1 MRINKRIIVILI
13 VAGCLLLFLGY
24 LCRQSLWSEN
34 TYRNVK
40 VLETEGEAYVT
51 RKDTQISVYEQMII
65 QGGDSMVTGKD
76 GRVDLQLDDDKYLV
90 VEEDSQVEFELEGNK
105 EKGAICIH
113 LNQGAVYNEIDNPL
127 ARDDSYEI
135 HTPDGV
141 MAVRGTKFR
150 VSVRTSSNGKKRET
164 RISVFDGTVHVQL
177 DGNSDEVFLTED
189 NEAVINNNIDEKDE
203 NNEQSKPWFTKREG
217 QIETDNLPNYLT
229 TQSQT
234 NNENETDAETKE
246 TPMATHEATPEATQ
260 MPKATSAAT
269 SKPTSRPVA
278 VAKATAVSTPEP
290 VATATAIPTLTP
302 VATEAPITTYE
313 EEQLSEPEPAEEETP
328 TLKPVET
335 PAPIATPDPKETPA
349 SSESPVP
356 TDPPTSSE
364 SPVPSA
370 TPTSSESPDPTETPT
385 PSESPVPSATPTPS
399 ESPDSAE
406 TPTPSGSPVP
416 STTPST

>member
-127 ARDDSYEI
+127 AQDDSYEI

-246 TPMATHEATPEATQ
+246 TPMATPEATQ

-278 VAKATAVSTPEP
+278 VATATAVPTPEP

-313 EEQLSEPEPAEEETP
+313 EEQLSESEPAEETP

>member
-24 LCRQSLWSEN
+24 LCRQVFWSEN

-105 EKGAICIH
+105 EKGAICIY
-113 LNQGAVYNEIDNPL
+113 LNQGAVYNQIDNPL
-127 ARDDSYEI
+127 AQDDSYEI

-246 TPMATHEATPEATQ
+246 TPMETHEAIPEATQ
-260 MPKATSAAT
+260 MPKATPAAT

-278 VAKATAVSTPEP
+278 VATATAVSTPEP

-313 EEQLSEPEPAEEETP
+313 EEQLSASEPAEETP

-370 TPTSSESPDPTETPT
+370 TPTSSESPVPTETPT

-406 TPTPSGSPVP
+406 TPTPSATS
-416 STTPST
+416 

>member
-24 LCRQSLWSEN
+24 LCRQVFWSES

-260 MPKATSAAT
+260 MPKATPAAT

-278 VAKATAVSTPEP
+278 VATATAVPTPEP

-313 EEQLSEPEPAEEETP
+313 EEQLSESEPAEETP

>member
-127 ARDDSYEI
+127 AQDDSYEI

-260 MPKATSAAT
+260 MPKATPAAT

-313 EEQLSEPEPAEEETP
+313 EEQLSESEPAEETP

>member
-65 QGGDSMVTGKD
+65 QGGDSMVTGED

-113 LNQGAVYNEIDNPL
+113 LNQGAVYNQIDNPL
-127 ARDDSYEI
+127 AQDDSYEI

-217 QIETDNLPNYLT
+217 QIETDNLPDYLA

-260 MPKATSAAT
+260 MPKATPAAT

-278 VAKATAVSTPEP
+278 VATATAVPTPEP

-313 EEQLSEPEPAEEETP
+313 EEQLSESEPAEETP

>member
-1 MRINKRIIVILI
+1 MRFNKRIIVILI

-24 LCRQSLWSEN
+24 LCRQALWSEN

-246 TPMATHEATPEATQ
+246 TPMETHEAIPEATQ
-260 MPKATSAAT
+260 MPKATPAAT

-278 VAKATAVSTPEP
+278 VAKATAVPTLEL

>member
-1 MRINKRIIVILI
+1 MRINKRIIVILV

-113 LNQGAVYNEIDNPL
+113 LNQGAVYNQIDNPL
-127 ARDDSYEI
+127 AQDDSYEI

-246 TPMATHEATPEATQ
+246 TPMETHEAIPEATQ
-260 MPKATSAAT
+260 MPKATPAAT

-278 VAKATAVSTPEP
+278 VATATAVPTPEP

-313 EEQLSEPEPAEEETP
+313 EEQLSESEPAEETP

>member
-290 VATATAIPTLTP
+290 VADRKS
-302 VATEAPITTYE
+302 V
-313 EEQLSEPEPAEEETP
+313 
-328 TLKPVET
+328 V
-335 PAPIATPDPKETPA
+335 
-349 SSESPVP
+349 
-356 TDPPTSSE
+356 
-364 SPVPSA
+364 
-370 TPTSSESPDPTETPT
+370 
-385 PSESPVPSATPTPS
+385 
-399 ESPDSAE
+399 
-406 TPTPSGSPVP
+406 
-416 STTPST
+416 

>member
-113 LNQGAVYNEIDNPL
+113 LNQGAVYNQIDNPL
-127 ARDDSYEI
+127 AQDDSYEI

-246 TPMATHEATPEATQ
+246 TPMETHEAIPEATQ
-260 MPKATSAAT
+260 MPKATPAAT

-278 VAKATAVSTPEP
+278 VATATAVPTPEP

-313 EEQLSEPEPAEEETP
+313 EEQLSESEPAEETP

>member
-1 MRINKRIIVILI
+1 MRFNKRIIVILI

-127 ARDDSYEI
+127 AQDDSYEI

-246 TPMATHEATPEATQ
+246 TPMQTHEAIPEATQ
-260 MPKATSAAT
+260 MPKATPAAT

-278 VAKATAVSTPEP
+278 VATATAVPTPEP

-313 EEQLSEPEPAEEETP
+313 EEQLSESEPAEETP

>member
-24 LCRQSLWSEN
+24 LCRQELWSEN

-127 ARDDSYEI
+127 AQDDSYEI

-246 TPMATHEATPEATQ
+246 TPMETHEAIPEATQ
-260 MPKATSAAT
+260 MPKATPAAT

-278 VAKATAVSTPEP
+278 VATATAVPTPEP

-313 EEQLSEPEPAEEETP
+313 EEQLSESEPAEETP

>member
-113 LNQGAVYNEIDNPL
+113 LNQGAVYNQIDNPL
-127 ARDDSYEI
+127 AQDDSYEI

-278 VAKATAVSTPEP
+278 VAKATAVPTPEP

-313 EEQLSEPEPAEEETP
+313 EEQLSESEPAEETP

>member
-127 ARDDSYEI
+127 AQDDSYEI

-246 TPMATHEATPEATQ
+246 TPMETHEAIPEATQ
-260 MPKATSAAT
+260 MPKATPAAT

-278 VAKATAVSTPEP
+278 VATATAVPTPEP

-313 EEQLSEPEPAEEETP
+313 EEQLSEPEPAEETP

>member
-127 ARDDSYEI
+127 AQDDSYEI

-260 MPKATSAAT
+260 MPKATPAAT

-278 VAKATAVSTPEP
+278 VATATAVPTPEP

-313 EEQLSEPEPAEEETP
+313 EEQLSESEPAEETP

>member
-127 ARDDSYEI
+127 AQDDSYEI

-313 EEQLSEPEPAEEETP
+313 EEQLSESEPAEETP

>member
-24 LCRQSLWSEN
+24 LCRQVFWSES

-113 LNQGAVYNEIDNPL
+113 LNQGAVYNQIDNPL
-127 ARDDSYEI
+127 AQDDSYEI

-246 TPMATHEATPEATQ
+246 TPMETHEAIPEATQ

-278 VAKATAVSTPEP
+278 VATATAVPTPEP

-313 EEQLSEPEPAEEETP
+313 EEQLSESEPAEETP

>member
-65 QGGDSMVTGKD
+65 QGGDSMVTGED

-127 ARDDSYEI
+127 AQDDSYEI

-203 NNEQSKPWFTKREG
+203 NNEQSKPWFTKREV

-234 NNENETDAETKE
+234 KNENETDAETKE

-278 VAKATAVSTPEP
+278 VATATAVPTPEP

-313 EEQLSEPEPAEEETP
+313 EEQLSESEPAEETP

>member
-1 MRINKRIIVILI
+1 MRFNKRIIVILI

-127 ARDDSYEI
+127 AQDDSYEI

-260 MPKATSAAT
+260 MPKATPAAT

-278 VAKATAVSTPEP
+278 VATATAVPTPEP

-313 EEQLSEPEPAEEETP
+313 EEQLSESEPAEETP

>member
-113 LNQGAVYNEIDNPL
+113 LNQGPVYNEIDNPL
-127 ARDDSYEI
+127 AQDDSYEI

-246 TPMATHEATPEATQ
+246 TPMETHEAIPEATQ
-260 MPKATSAAT
+260 MPKATPAAT

-278 VAKATAVSTPEP
+278 VATATAVPTPEP

-313 EEQLSEPEPAEEETP
+313 EEQLSESEPAEETP

>member
-260 MPKATSAAT
+260 MPKATPAAT

-278 VAKATAVSTPEP
+278 VATATAVPTPEP

-313 EEQLSEPEPAEEETP
+313 EEQLSESEPAEETP

>member
-24 LCRQSLWSEN
+24 LCRQVFWSES

-105 EKGAICIH
+105 EKGAICIY
-113 LNQGAVYNEIDNPL
+113 LNQGAVYNQIDNPL
-127 ARDDSYEI
+127 AQDDSYEI

-189 NEAVINNNIDEKDE
+189 NEAVINNNVGEKDE

-217 QIETDNLPNYLT
+217 KIETDNLPDYLA

-246 TPMATHEATPEATQ
+246 TPMATHEATPEAIPEATPEATQ
-260 MPKATSAAT
+260 MPKTTPAAT
-269 SKPTSRPVA
+269 GKPTSRPVA
-278 VAKATAVSTPEP
+278 VATATAVPMPEP
-290 VATATAIPTLTP
+290 VATATAVPTLTP

-335 PAPIATPDPKETPA
+335 PAPLATPNPKETPA
-349 SSESPVP
+349 SSESPDP

-370 TPTSSESPDPTETPT
+370 TPTS
-385 PSESPVPSATPTPS
+385 PSTS
-399 ESPDSAE
+399 DSAE
-406 TPTPSGSPVP
+406 TPTPSTTPQATATPTP
-416 STTPST
+416 STTPQETETPTSSATS

>member
-127 ARDDSYEI
+127 AQDDSYEI

-246 TPMATHEATPEATQ
+246 TPMETHEAIPEATQ
-260 MPKATSAAT
+260 MPKATPAAT

-313 EEQLSEPEPAEEETP
+313 EEQLSESEPAEETP

>member
-127 ARDDSYEI
+127 AQDDSYEI

-217 QIETDNLPNYLT
+217 QIETDNLPNYLI

-246 TPMATHEATPEATQ
+246 TPMETHEAIPEATQ
-260 MPKATSAAT
+260 MPKATPAAT

-278 VAKATAVSTPEP
+278 VATATAVPTPEP

-313 EEQLSEPEPAEEETP
+313 EEQLSESEPAEETP

>member
-65 QGGDSMVTGKD
+65 QGGDSMVTGED

-246 TPMATHEATPEATQ
+246 TPMETHEAIPEATQ
-260 MPKATSAAT
+260 MPKATPAAT

-313 EEQLSEPEPAEEETP
+313 EEQLSESEPAEETP

>member
-246 TPMATHEATPEATQ
+246 TPMETHEAIPEATQ
-260 MPKATSAAT
+260 MPKATPAAT

-278 VAKATAVSTPEP
+278 VATATAVPTPEP

-313 EEQLSEPEPAEEETP
+313 EEQLSESEPAEETP

>member
-1 MRINKRIIVILI
+1 MRINKRIIVILV

-127 ARDDSYEI
+127 AQDDSYEI

-260 MPKATSAAT
+260 MPKATPAAT

-313 EEQLSEPEPAEEETP
+313 EEQLSESEPAEETP

>member
-127 ARDDSYEI
+127 AQDDSYEI

-246 TPMATHEATPEATQ
+246 TPMETHEAIPEATQ
-260 MPKATSAAT
+260 MPKATPAAT

-278 VAKATAVSTPEP
+278 VATATAVPTPEP

-313 EEQLSEPEPAEEETP
+313 EEQLSESEPAEETP

>member
-127 ARDDSYEI
+127 AQDDSYEI

-278 VAKATAVSTPEP
+278 VAKATAVPTPEP

-313 EEQLSEPEPAEEETP
+313 EEQLSESEPAEETP

>member
-1 MRINKRIIVILI
+1 MRFNKRIIVILI

-127 ARDDSYEI
+127 AQDDSYEI

-246 TPMATHEATPEATQ
+246 TPMETHEAIPEATQ
-260 MPKATSAAT
+260 MPKATPAAT

-278 VAKATAVSTPEP
+278 VATATAVPTPEP

-313 EEQLSEPEPAEEETP
+313 EEQLSESEPAEETP

>member
-105 EKGAICIH
+105 EKGAICIY
-113 LNQGAVYNEIDNPL
+113 LNQGAVYNQIDNPL
-127 ARDDSYEI
+127 AQDDSYEI

-141 MAVRGTKFR
+141 MAVRGTKYR

-217 QIETDNLPNYLT
+217 KIETDNLPDYLA

-260 MPKATSAAT
+260 MPKATPAAT

-278 VAKATAVSTPEP
+278 VATATAVPMPEP
-290 VATATAIPTLTP
+290 VATATAVPTLTP

-313 EEQLSEPEPAEEETP
+313 EEQLSESEPAEETP

>member
-24 LCRQSLWSEN
+24 LCRQVFWSEN

-127 ARDDSYEI
+127 AQDDSYEI

-246 TPMATHEATPEATQ
+246 TPMETHEAIPEATQ
-260 MPKATSAAT
+260 MPKATPAAT

-278 VAKATAVSTPEP
+278 VATATAVPTPEP

-313 EEQLSEPEPAEEETP
+313 EEQLSESEPAEETP

>member
-127 ARDDSYEI
+127 AQDDSYEI

-246 TPMATHEATPEATQ
+246 TPMETHEAIPEATQ
-260 MPKATSAAT
+260 MPKATPAAT

-278 VAKATAVSTPEP
+278 VATATAVPTPEP

-313 EEQLSEPEPAEEETP
+313 EEQLSESEPAEETP

-356 TDPPTSSE
+356 TDPTDPPTSSE

-370 TPTSSESPDPTETPT
+370 TPTSSESPVPTETPT

-406 TPTPSGSPVP
+406 TPTPSATS
-416 STTPST
+416 

>member
-127 ARDDSYEI
+127 AQDDSYEI

-278 VAKATAVSTPEP
+278 VAKATAVPTLEL

-313 EEQLSEPEPAEEETP
+313 EEQLSESEPAEETP

>member
-127 ARDDSYEI
+127 AQDDSYEI

-246 TPMATHEATPEATQ
+246 TPMETHEAIPEATQ

-278 VAKATAVSTPEP
+278 VATATAVPTPEP

-313 EEQLSEPEPAEEETP
+313 EEQLSESEPAEETP

>member
-24 LCRQSLWSEN
+24 LCRQALWSEN

-127 ARDDSYEI
+127 AQDDSYEI

-217 QIETDNLPNYLT
+217 QIETDNLPDYLA

-246 TPMATHEATPEATQ
+246 TPMETHEAIPEATQ

-278 VAKATAVSTPEP
+278 VATATAV
-290 VATATAIPTLTP
+290 PTLTP

-313 EEQLSEPEPAEEETP
+313 EEQLSESEPAEETP

-370 TPTSSESPDPTETPT
+370 TPTSSESPD
-385 PSESPVPSATPTPS
+385 
-399 ESPDSAE
+399 SAE

>member
-24 LCRQSLWSEN
+24 LCRQVFWSES

-105 EKGAICIH
+105 EKGAICIY
-113 LNQGAVYNEIDNPL
+113 LNQGAVYNQIDNPL
-127 ARDDSYEI
+127 AQDDSYEI

-217 QIETDNLPNYLT
+217 KIETDNLPDYLA

-246 TPMATHEATPEATQ
+246 TPMATHEATPEAIPEATPEATQ
-260 MPKATSAAT
+260 MPKTTPAAT
-269 SKPTSRPVA
+269 GKPTSRPVA
-278 VAKATAVSTPEP
+278 VATATAVPMPGP
-290 VATATAIPTLTP
+290 VATATAVPTLTP

-335 PAPIATPDPKETPA
+335 PAPLATPNPKETPA
-349 SSESPVP
+349 SSESPDP

-370 TPTSSESPDPTETPT
+370 TPTS
-385 PSESPVPSATPTPS
+385 PSTS
-399 ESPDSAE
+399 DSAE
-406 TPTPSGSPVP
+406 TPTPSTTPQATATPTP
-416 STTPST
+416 STTPQETETPTSSATS

>member
-127 ARDDSYEI
+127 AQDDSYEI

-246 TPMATHEATPEATQ
+246 TPMETHEAIPEATQ
-260 MPKATSAAT
+260 MPKATPAAT

-278 VAKATAVSTPEP
+278 VATATAVSTPEP

-313 EEQLSEPEPAEEETP
+313 EEQLSESEPAEETP

-370 TPTSSESPDPTETPT
+370 TPTSSESPVPTETPT

-406 TPTPSGSPVP
+406 TPTPSATS
-416 STTPST
+416 